1 MFLTSHKN
9 AADLRPGEK
18 GVVDMLTDDAIALK
32 LMEMGF
38 LPGAEVEMVHC
49 GLLGDPV
56 CIRIQGFD
64 LALRKSEASSVALA

>member
-1 MFLTSHKN
+1 MSLAFHKS

-18 GVVDMLTDDAIALK
+18 GIIGMLTDDAIALK

-38 LPGAEVEMVHC
+38 LPGAELEMLRH

-56 CIRIQGFD
+56 CIRIQGSD
-64 LALRKSEASSVALA
+64 LALRKSEASSIALV